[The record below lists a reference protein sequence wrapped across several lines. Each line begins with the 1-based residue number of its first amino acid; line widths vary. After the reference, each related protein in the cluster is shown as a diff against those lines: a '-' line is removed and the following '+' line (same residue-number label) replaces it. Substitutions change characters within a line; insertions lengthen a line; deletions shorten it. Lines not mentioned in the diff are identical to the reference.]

1 MSDNNPTRGQV
12 VAAFDFDG
20 TLSSADSFLPFLRQ
34 VAGRAG
40 YWRRMALLL
49 PLLLAFRAGLIGST
63 RAKTAVLR
71 QFVRGMS
78 RAQMESHARR
88 FAAGHLPA
96 MIRPEALARLRWHQ
110 AQGHRCVIVS
120 ASLEMYLLPWARSM
134 GVDDVL
140 ATRLEVTDGRCSGRL
155 AGANCRGMEKVRRL
169 EAWLGARSDWTVYAY
184 GDSGGD
190 RELLAWAD
198 HSWYRTMPA
207 EG

>member
-1 MSDNNPTRGQV
+1 MSGDNATRGQV

-20 TLSSADSFLPFLRQ
+20 TLSRADSFLPFLRQ
-34 VAGRAG
+34 MAGRAG

-49 PLLLAFRAGLIGST
+49 PLLLAFRVGLVGST

-71 QFVRGMS
+71 QFVRGMNE
-78 RAQMESHARR
+78 AQLQSHACH

-120 ASLEMYLLPWARSM
+120 ASLEVYLLPWARSL
-134 GVDDVL
+134 GVDEVL
-140 ATRLEVTDGRCSGRL
+140 ATRLEVTDGCYSGRL
-155 AGANCRGMEKVRRL
+155 AGANCRGVEKVRRL
-169 EAWLGARSDWTVYAY
+169 EAWMGTRSDWTVYAY

-198 HSWYRTMPA
+198 HAWYRAMPA
-207 EG
+207 EE